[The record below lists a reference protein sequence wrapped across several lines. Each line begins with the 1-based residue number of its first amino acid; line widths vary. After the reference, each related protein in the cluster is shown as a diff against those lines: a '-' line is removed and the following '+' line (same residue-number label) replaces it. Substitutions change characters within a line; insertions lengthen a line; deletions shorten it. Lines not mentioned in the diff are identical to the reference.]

1 MLRYLVMV
9 VMMSMSALGVV
20 RFLHEN
26 PDVVDTAAT
35 VVRDGVESREARQTA
50 ARAQEPTRVF
60 SGTERLRADRAG
72 HYVAEFSLN
81 SRRIRG
87 VVDTGA
93 TLIALNETAARSAG
107 IFVRPNEFVYS
118 VNTANGRVKA
128 ARVVIDE
135 VRLGSIR
142 VRNVEAMV
150 LGDEALDT
158 VLIGMSFLNR
168 LRNFEFSGGTLEMKL

>member
-35 VVRDGVESREARQTA
+35 VVRDSVESREARQTA
-50 ARAQEPTRVF
+50 ARAQQPTRVY

-72 HYVAEFSLN
+72 HYVAEFSFN
-81 SRRIRG
+81 SRRVKG

-93 TLIALNETAARSAG
+93 TMIALNETEARRAG

-150 LGDEALDT
+150 LEDDALDT
-158 VLIGMSFLNR
+158 VLIGMSFLKR
-168 LRNFEFSGGTLEMKL
+168 LRNFQFSNNTLEMKL